1 MTLKQIYVRNLKEF
15 RKKEGLSQMKL
26 AEFCDTATSY
36 IGDIEIGRRFPSME
50 MIEKIANI
58 LRIKPYLFFKE
69 QADKIE
75 NSETENLFPRLPNS
89 MKKQIKTQI
98 KIQIDQ
104 STSEILNEIDEIINK
119 YWKIYPYRAKS
130 DKLLT
135 FTESAF

>member
-1 MTLKQIYVRNLKEF
+1 MTLKQIYIRNLREF

-50 MIEKIANI
+50 MIEKIADI

-69 QADKIE
+69 QTDKND
-75 NSETENLFPRLPNS
+75 NSETENLFPCLPNS

-98 KIQIDQ
+98 KIQIDR
-104 STSEILNEIDEIINK
+104 STSEILNKINEVLNK
-119 YWKIYPYRAKS
+119 Y
-130 DKLLT
+130 
-135 FTESAF
+135 